1 MSKASPE
8 GLWVTVYFNMK
19 EQLTKLIE
27 DLKKEMVGHQAK
39 AQKMLDNA
47 DVNHTLEDAE
57 DYGVFKGKAKML
69 KDVIQKLESL

>member
-1 MSKASPE
+1 
-8 GLWVTVYFNMK
+8 MK

-27 DLKKEMVGHQAK
+27 DLKKEMVGYQAK

-69 KDVIQKLESL
+69 QDVIQKLEKI

>member
-1 MSKASPE
+1 MSKASPG
-8 GLWVTVYFNMK
+8 GLWVTVYSSMK

-27 DLKKEMVGHQAK
+27 DLKKEMVGHQVK

-69 KDVIQKLESL
+69 QDVIQKLEKI